1 MRLSIAL
8 EDNYRMLRLI
18 TALLALLMFAL
29 PIMAQEESE
38 DAPITLP
45 LDFDRL
51 VEETITDRA
60 FYDWWTIDLLENDEI
75 HIEMTGYDG
84 LVPLLGI
91 LDPDRNLVA
100 RSDTDVQPEPNGIAT
115 LDFTA
120 EYEGR
125 YTIVATR
132 EGNEQGIST
141 GDYTLLVGLIARV
154 PSRENDRIPVEF
166 RCHDAIA
173 TTALFFQALDEF
185 GRLQVPLEGDAEA
198 RMRITV
204 IGEGDFEPLILLQV
218 SDRSDQSCIDV
229 PPIVAEG
236 FSYQAPGMQPTGEI
250 TSPRIVQ
257 STLSLQELDWADY
270 SLDVLVGSRDGQPG
284 KFVVFVEGLEI
295 SSRGDIDIIPVRRG
309 PMARNTPLSAYMLAV
324 SMRFDPFVT
333 LSNADE
339 TLSVECDD
347 AGMGNCENMPSA
359 EDISFVMT
367 YPDDVTVTFAGH
379 RFDAGVQL
387 FPDYLDTQDLILQS
401 RNGSTHG
408 TYALMFIGE
417 LPAP

>member
-60 FYDWWTIDLLENDEI
+60 FYDWWTIDLFENDEI

-84 LVPLLGI
+84 LAPLLGI

-132 EGNEQGIST
+132 EGNEQGTST

-154 PSRENDRIPVEF
+154 PSRENDQ
-166 RCHDAIA
+166 
-173 TTALFFQALDEF
+173 LGYL
-185 GRLQVPLEGDAEA
+185 LSQVPL
-198 RMRITV
+198 R
-204 IGEGDFEPLILLQV
+204 
-218 SDRSDQSCIDV
+218 
-229 PPIVAEG
+229 
-236 FSYQAPGMQPTGEI
+236 
-250 TSPRIVQ
+250 
-257 STLSLQELDWADY
+257 W
-270 SLDVLVGSRDGQPG
+270 
-284 KFVVFVEGLEI
+284 
-295 SSRGDIDIIPVRRG
+295 
-309 PMARNTPLSAYMLAV
+309 
-324 SMRFDPFVT
+324 
-333 LSNADE
+333 
-339 TLSVECDD
+339 
-347 AGMGNCENMPSA
+347 
-359 EDISFVMT
+359 
-367 YPDDVTVTFAGH
+367 
-379 RFDAGVQL
+379 
-387 FPDYLDTQDLILQS
+387 
-401 RNGSTHG
+401 
-408 TYALMFIGE
+408 
-417 LPAP
+417 